1 MANNVREI
9 KAGIESKVSQLIA
22 NDFYDAATNIIKD
35 FYDSYSPRV
44 YRRHDDLRDVVQ
56 KVIGNNFGGV
66 NVTISP
72 TAGSSRAPA
81 DAVYNLMWMQG
92 IRGLPA
98 TGKGGWTNPHF
109 MTFQVNLPEFEIVA
123 STPDMAM
130 NMLVEGA
137 WEDKRKGMVD
147 DIVQTE
153 ISKLILV

>member
-9 KAGIESKVSQLIA
+9 KAGIESKVSQLVA
-22 NDFYDAATNIIKD
+22 NDFYDAATSIIKD
-35 FYDSYSPRV
+35 FYDSYSPTM

-56 KVIGNNFGGV
+56 KVVGNNFGGV

-98 TGKGGWTNPHF
+98 TGKSGWVNPHF
-109 MTFQVNLPEFEIVA
+109 MTFQVNLPEFEITA
-123 STPDMAM
+123 NSPDMAM
-130 NMLVEGA
+130 NMLVDGI
-137 WEDKRKGMVD
+137 WEEKRKGVVD
-147 DIVQTE
+147 DIVQNE
-153 ISKLILV
+153 ISKLRLM